1 MNLLK
6 LILYFI
12 YIFFLIQIGDP
23 VMNFNASVKMFLPK
37 DLNENEKYPMILY
50 VYGAP
55 DYRQETS
62 ERYGMNIESS
72 LFLCFE

>member
-1 MNLLK
+1 MYLFK
-6 LILYFI
+6 LILYLI
-12 YIFFLIQIGDP
+12 LIFFLIQIGDP
-23 VMNFNASVKMFLPK
+23 VKNFNASVKMFLPK

-72 LFLCFE
+72 LFMCFK